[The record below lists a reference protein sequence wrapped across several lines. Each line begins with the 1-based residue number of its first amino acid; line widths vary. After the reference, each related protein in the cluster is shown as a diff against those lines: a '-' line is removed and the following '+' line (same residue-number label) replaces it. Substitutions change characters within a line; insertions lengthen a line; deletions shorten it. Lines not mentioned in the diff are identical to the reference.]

1 MEKVLILIVEDEPI
15 IGKDIQTLL
24 QSLGYEVSEV
34 ISTGEEAI
42 VKAVELQPD
51 LILMDIALPGKID
64 GIAAVKKIKEEI
76 DVPIIYLTAH
86 TEENTFDRARETE
99 PYGYLVKPVGKSDFF
114 TAIETALH
122 RHQMELSL
130 QESKNRYRMLI
141 ANANEAIL
149 VAQNGIIKFANPKA
163 IELFGYTPEEYASRP
178 FVEFIHPD
186 DREMVIQRHLRRLK
200 GEDFEKVYT
209 FRMID
214 KEGNSRWL
222 EINATLIDWNG
233 EPATLNFLSDI
244 TKRKWAEEELK
255 RSEQEKAAIL
265 DSMTDLVA
273 YQDNDMRIVWAN
285 RSAAE
290 SVDLRQ
296 EDLVGRYCYELWHHR
311 KEPCVECPIAVAR
324 KTGEKHESEIT
335 SPDGR
340 VWRIRGNP
348 IFTEEGSVE
357 GVVEVTQNI
366 TEQKKTEE
374 LIQASL
380 REKEILLKEIHHRVN
395 NNFQII
401 TSLLNMQE
409 SRIKDDELLKIFRIS
424 RDRIRA
430 MSLIHERLYQSADL
444 TRIDFAEYIRIIAK
458 GLYQTYLCDPG
469 RIDLQIEAREIKLGI
484 DQAIPCGLIINEL
497 VSNAIKHAFP
507 QELNRRGRISIHL
520 KEKTDNLVELQVDDN
535 GIGIP
540 DDKDIINGNSLG
552 LKLVPLLVENQLGG
566 ELKLDRKKGTRF
578 TITFQKQ
585 V

>member
-15 IGKDIQTLL
+15 IGKDIQGLL
-24 QSLGYEVSEV
+24 QSLGYEVNEV
-34 ISTGEEAI
+34 ITTGEEAI
-42 VKAVELQPD
+42 LKAVELQPD
-51 LILMDIALPGKID
+51 LILMDIALSGKID
-64 GIAAVKKIKEEI
+64 GIEAVKKIKEEL

-99 PYGYLVKPVGKSDFF
+99 PYGYLVKPVGRNDFY

-122 RHQMELSL
+122 RHQMEISL
-130 QESKNRYRMLI
+130 QESKNRYRTLI

-163 IELFGYTPEEYASRP
+163 IDLFGYTPEEYASRP

-214 KEGNSRWL
+214 KEGNIRWL

-255 RSEQEKAAIL
+255 KSEQEKAAIL
-265 DSMTDLVA
+265 DSMTDLVT

-290 SVDLRQ
+290 SIDLEL
-296 EDLVGRYCYELWHHR
+296 EDLVGRYCYELWHYR
-311 KEPCVECPIAVAR
+311 KEPCVDCPIVIAH
-324 KTGEKHESEIT
+324 KTREKQESEIT
-335 SPDGR
+335 TPDGR
-340 VWRIRGNP
+340 AWRIRGNP
-348 IFTEEGSVE
+348 IFAEDGSVA
-357 GVVEVTQNI
+357 GIVEVTQNI

-380 REKEILLKEIHHRVN
+380 HEKEILLKEIHHRVN

-409 SRIKDDELLKIFRIS
+409 SRIKDDELLKIFKIS

-430 MSLIHERLYQSADL
+430 MSLIHERLYQSEDL
-444 TRIDFAEYIRIIAK
+444 TRINFAEYINIIVK
-458 GLYQTYLCDPG
+458 GLYQTYLCNPD
-469 RIDLQIEAREIKLGI
+469 RIDLQIEAREVKLGI

-497 VSNAIKHAFP
+497 VTNAIKHAFP
-507 QELNRRGRISIHL
+507 QELKRRGRISIKL
-520 KEKTDNLVELQVDDN
+520 KEKTDNLVELMVDDN
-535 GIGIP
+535 GIGMP
-540 DDKDIINGNSLG
+540 DDMDITDGRSLG
-552 LKLVPLLVENQLGG
+552 LKLVPLLVENQLSG

>member
-1 MEKVLILIVEDEPI
+1 MEGGLILIVEDEPI
-15 IGKDIQTLL
+15 IGKDIQSLL

-34 ISTGEEAI
+34 LSSGEEAI
-42 VKAVELQPD
+42 EKAAEIKPD
-51 LILMDIALPGKID
+51 LILMDIALSGEID
-64 GIAAVKKIKEEI
+64 GIEAVKKIKEKLDI
-76 DVPIIYLTAH
+76 PIIYLTAH
-86 TEENTFDRARETE
+86 TEKITFERARETE
-99 PYGYLVKPVGKSDFF
+99 PYGYLVKPVGRNDFY

-122 RHQMELSL
+122 RHEMEISL
-130 QESKNRYRMLI
+130 QESKNRYGTLI

-149 VAQNGIIKFANPKA
+149 VAQNGIIKFTNPKA

-214 KEGNSRWL
+214 KEGNIRWL
-222 EINATLIDWNG
+222 EINATLIEWER

-255 RSEQEKAAIL
+255 RSEREKAIIL

-285 RSAAE
+285 RYAAE
-290 SVDLRQ
+290 SIDLEK
-296 EDLVGRYCYELWHHR
+296 EDLIGHHCYELWHQR
-311 KEPCVECPIAVAR
+311 EEPCVDCPIVIAR
-324 KTGEKHESEIT
+324 KTGKIQESEII

-340 VWRIRGNP
+340 VWRVRGNP
-348 IFTEEGSVE
+348 VLTEEGGIA

-374 LIQASL
+374 RIQASL
-380 REKEILLKEIHHRVN
+380 SEKEILLKEVHHRVN

-424 RDRIRA
+424 RDRIRV
-430 MSLIHERLYQSADL
+430 MSLIHERLYQSEDL
-444 TRIDFAEYIRIIAK
+444 TRINFAEYINIIAR
-458 GLYQTYLCDPG
+458 GLYQTYLCDPKMV
-469 RIDLQIEAREIKLGI
+469 DLQIEAKEVKLGI

-507 QELNRRGRISIHL
+507 QELKRRGKISIKL
-520 KEKTDNLVELQVDDN
+520 KEKTDNFVELQVDDN
-535 GIGIP
+535 GVGIP
-540 DDKDIINGNSLG
+540 EDTDLVNANSLG
-552 LKLVPLLVENQLGG
+552 LKLVPLLAENQLRG
-566 ELKLDRKKGTRF
+566 EFKLDRTTGTRF

-585 V
+585 L

>member
-15 IGKDIQTLL
+15 IGKDIQGLL
-24 QSLGYEVSEV
+24 QSLGYEVNEV
-34 ISTGEEAI
+34 ITTGEEAI
-42 VKAVELQPD
+42 LKAVELQPD
-51 LILMDIALPGKID
+51 LILMDIALSGKID
-64 GIAAVKKIKEEI
+64 GIEAVKKIKEEL

-99 PYGYLVKPVGKSDFF
+99 PYGYLVKPVGRNDFY

-122 RHQMELSL
+122 RHQMEISL
-130 QESKNRYRMLI
+130 QESKNRYRTLI

-163 IELFGYTPEEYASRP
+163 IDLFGYTPEEYASRP

-186 DREMVIQRHLRRLK
+186 DREMVVQRHLRRLK

-214 KEGNSRWL
+214 KEGNIRWL

-265 DSMTDLVA
+265 DSMTDLVT

-290 SVDLRQ
+290 SIDLEL
-296 EDLVGRYCYELWHHR
+296 EDLVGRHCYELWHYR
-311 KEPCVECPIAVAR
+311 KEPCVDCPIVIAH
-324 KTGEKHESEIT
+324 KTGEKQESEIT
-335 SPDGR
+335 TPDGR
-340 VWRIRGNP
+340 AWRIRGNP
-348 IFTEEGSVE
+348 IFTEDGSVA
-357 GVVEVTQNI
+357 GIVEVTQNI

-380 REKEILLKEIHHRVN
+380 HEKEILLKEIHHRVN

-409 SRIKDDELLKIFRIS
+409 SRIKDDELLKIFKIS

-430 MSLIHERLYQSADL
+430 MSLIHERLYQSEDL
-444 TRIDFAEYIRIIAK
+444 TRINFAEYINIIVK
-458 GLYQTYLCDPG
+458 GLYQTYLCNPD
-469 RIDLQIEAREIKLGI
+469 RIDLQIEAREVKLGI

-497 VSNAIKHAFP
+497 VTNAIKHAFP
-507 QELNRRGRISIHL
+507 QELKRRGRISIKL
-520 KEKTDNLVELQVDDN
+520 EEKTDNLVELIVDDN
-535 GIGIP
+535 GIGMP
-540 DDKDIINGNSLG
+540 DDMDITDGRSLG
-552 LKLVPLLVENQLGG
+552 LKLVPLLVENQLSG